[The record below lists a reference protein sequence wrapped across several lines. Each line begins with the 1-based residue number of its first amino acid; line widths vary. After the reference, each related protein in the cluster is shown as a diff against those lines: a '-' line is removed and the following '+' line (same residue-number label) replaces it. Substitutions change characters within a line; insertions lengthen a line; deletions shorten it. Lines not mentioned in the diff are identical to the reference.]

1 MYLQK
6 YFPEERDKAMEKNRV
21 TVIGLGFVGLPL
33 ALSFAMKGH
42 KVTGLD
48 VNEALTEDLNRGKT
62 ECLEQYHGRCAQDVL
77 RKALTAGTFKATA
90 SYAEAAK
97 ESNAYIV
104 TVGLPVERQTPK
116 LDFLESCAT
125 DLGQVLE
132 AGDLVLIRS
141 TVVPGTTEEK
151 VVPLLEQESG
161 LTAGRDFF
169 VGYASERIAEGKAF
183 DEFENMPTVVS
194 GVNKESAEKS
204 AALLRLISKAEI
216 FIASDIK
223 VVEAAKVFENVSRD
237 VNIALAN
244 QFAQFCQSLGIDTFE
259 TFQIANTHTRVNLLT
274 PGPGVGGYCLPNAY
288 YYLRPKHMEMGIDL
302 PLLSTARAINDEVP
316 QRLVGRLVEM
326 MSLEGKYASGSV
338 AAVLGLAMKDY
349 SNDDRISPA
358 HAVCQALLEAGME
371 VRAFDPVVG
380 TGAAYAVETMEEAV
394 TDADALVILAKQ
406 EIFEDLDLMAIKE
419 AMKDSPVI
427 IDAKH
432 LLDKKEAEALG
443 FKIFVI

>member
-1 MYLQK
+1 MG
-6 YFPEERDKAMEKNRV
+6 RNSI

-42 KVTGLD
+42 KVIGLD
-48 VNEALTEDLNRGKT
+48 VNESLVAGLNQGDT
-62 ECLEQYHGRCAQDVL
+62 DCLEQYHGCSARDIL
-77 RKALTAGTFKATA
+77 RKALKYGTFKATTD
-90 SYAEAAK
+90 YQEAAA
-97 ESNAYIV
+97 ESNAFIV
-104 TVGLPVERQTPK
+104 TVGLPVQRQTPN
-116 LDFLESCAT
+116 LEFLESCVT
-125 DLGQVLE
+125 DLGRVMKQ
-132 AGDLVLIRS
+132 GDLVLIRS
-141 TVVPGTTEEK
+141 TVVPGTTSERL
-151 VVPLLEQESG
+151 VPILERESG
-161 LTAGRDFF
+161 MVAGDDFF

-194 GVNKESAEKS
+194 GINKESAERS

-216 FIASDIK
+216 FIASDIR
-223 VVEAAKVFENVSRD
+223 VVETAKVFENVSRD

-288 YYLRPKHMEMGIDL
+288 YYLRPKHMELGIDM

-316 QRLVGRLVEM
+316 RRLARKLVEM
-326 MSLEGKYASGSV
+326 LSQQGKYASGSV

-358 HAVCQALLEAGME
+358 HSVCQALIEAGVV

-380 TGAAYAVETMEEAV
+380 TGAAYAVETLEEAV
-394 TDADALVILAKQ
+394 TGADALVILAKQ
-406 EIFEDLDLMAIKE
+406 EAFEGLDLVAVKE
-419 AMKDSPVI
+419 AMKESPVI
-427 IDAKH
+427 VDAKH
-432 LLDKKEAEALG
+432 LLDKEEAEKLG
-443 FKIFVI
+443 FMVFAV

>member
-1 MYLQK
+1 MAM
-6 YFPEERDKAMEKNRV
+6 KAMEKNRV

-48 VNEALTEDLNRGKT
+48 VNEALAADLNQGKT
-62 ECLEQYHGRCAQDVL
+62 ECLEQYHGRCARDIL
-77 RKALTAGTFKATA
+77 RKALEDGTFKATT
-90 SYAEAAK
+90 SYEEAAK

-104 TVGLPVERQTPK
+104 TVGLPVERQTPN
-116 LDFLESCAT
+116 LDFLESCAA
-125 DLGQVLE
+125 DLGRVLD

-141 TVVPGTTEEK
+141 TVIPGTTEEK
-151 VVPLLEQESG
+151 VVPILERESG
-161 LTAGRDFF
+161 LTAGKDFF

-194 GVNKESAEKS
+194 GVNKESAERS

-223 VVEAAKVFENVSRD
+223 IVETAKVFENVSRD

-288 YYLRPKHMEMGIDL
+288 YYLRPKHMELGIDL
-302 PLLSTARAINDEVP
+302 PLLSTARTINDEVP
-316 QRLVGRLVEM
+316 QRLAGKLVEM
-326 MSLEGKYASGSV
+326 LSLEGKYASGSV

-358 HAVCQALLEAGME
+358 HAVCQALIEAGME

-380 TGAAYAVETMEEAV
+380 TGAAYAVATLEEAV
-394 TDADALVILAKQ
+394 TGADALVITAKQ
-406 EIFEDLDLMAIKE
+406 KAFEDLDLAAVRK
-419 AMKDSPVI
+419 AMGDSPVI

-432 LLDKKEAEALG
+432 LLDKKEAQELG
-443 FKIFVI
+443 FKIFTI

>member
-1 MYLQK
+1 M
-6 YFPEERDKAMEKNRV
+6 ERNRV

-48 VNEALTEDLNRGKT
+48 VNESLVDDLNRGNT
-62 ECLEQYHGRCAQDVL
+62 SCLERHQGRSAQDIL
-77 RKALTAGTFKATA
+77 RSALERGGFKATV
-90 SYAEAAK
+90 SYKEAAA
-97 ESNAYIV
+97 ESNAFIV
-104 TVGLPVERQTPK
+104 TVGLPVEKEIPNF
-116 LDFLESCAT
+116 DFLEAAMIS
-125 DLGQVLE
+125 LGRVLRS
-132 AGDLVLIRS
+132 GDLVLIRS

-151 VVPLLEQESG
+151 VVPILERESG
-161 LTAGRDFF
+161 LIAGRDFF

-183 DEFENMPTVVS
+183 DEFENMPTVVG

-216 FIASDIK
+216 YIASDIK

-259 TFQIANTHTRVNLLT
+259 TFRIANTHKRVSLLM

-288 YYLRPKHMEMGIDL
+288 YYLRPKHLEMGIDM
-302 PLLSTARAINDEVP
+302 PLLSTARSINDEVP
-316 QRLVGRLVEM
+316 VRLADKVVDML
-326 MSLEGKYASGSV
+326 SQQGKYASGSV

-358 HAVCQALLEAGME
+358 HAVCQAMADAGLE

-380 TGAAYAVETMEEAV
+380 DGAAYAVKTLHEAV
-394 TDADALVILAKQ
+394 AGADALVILARQKV
-406 EIFEDLDLMAIKE
+406 FEGIDLKAIKE
-419 AMKDSPVI
+419 AMHEKPVMV
-427 IDAKH
+427 DTKH
-432 LLDKKEAEALG
+432 LFRPEEARKLG
-443 FKIFVI
+443 FMVFTI